1 MSPVLDSLFLSVART
16 RQDSKKDLLVHH
28 DTRHLLLLLSNAEG
42 PTQCTY
48 FRNLKKNTTTNCI
61 SSRPST
67 SQNGQISQ
75 YYQPISQ
82 TKLAAITS
90 FEILSHS

>member
-1 MSPVLDSLFLSVART
+1 MSPIQDTLFLLVVRT

-28 DTRHLLLLLSNAEG
+28 DTRHLLLLLSNVEG
-42 PTQCTY
+42 PTHCTY
-48 FRNLKKNTTTNCI
+48 FRNLKKNTTTNYM

-75 YYQPISQ
+75 HYQSISQ
-82 TKLAAITS
+82 TKLVAITT
-90 FEILSHS
+90 FEIL